1 MAATAPL
8 LPRGR
13 LVWVIAHRWAGLTM
27 ALFLIVAGAT
37 GALLPF
43 MAELTL
49 ASRPALSAA
58 APPAPGARPLDG
70 ATLAERVERQ
80 AGGRVSGLS
89 LDIPSDHIA
98 SVSVEARPGRPAL
111 GYDTVWADPYTGKVR
126 LAYRDGVPAD
136 GPQAIPY
143 FLLLVHYGLVLG
155 EWGRWAFGVAALVWT
170 IDCFVGFYLT
180 LPVRPKRAVPS
191 KSWWSRWRPA
201 WTLRKGA
208 RGHKLTFDLHRAG
221 GLWLWPVMVVF
232 AWSGV
237 GFSLTSVHAPVMH
250 LLGGTEWVP
259 LPVLAEPL
267 DPPPI
272 GMRAAVATGERLMGA
287 EAARRGFTVERPGY
301 FSYDAG
307 SGLYRYGAR
316 TSLDVV
322 NEGGRTNLWFSG
334 VDGRLVR
341 FTAPIEGS
349 AADKTTRWFE
359 MLHMAQVFG
368 LPYRI
373 FVSML
378 GLAVAALSVTGI
390 LIWMRKRSARLLGKR
405 RAPRSRKLA
414 HGVPAAAK

>member
-1 MAATAPL
+1 MAF
-8 LPRGR
+8 
-13 LVWVIAHRWAGLTM
+13 
-27 ALFLIVAGAT
+27 FLIVAGAT

-43 MAELTL
+43 MEELTL
-49 ASRPALSAA
+49 LSRPVLSAA
-58 APPAPGARPLDG
+58 APPHPGARPLDG
-70 ATLAERVERQ
+70 VTLAERIERQ
-80 AGGRVSGLS
+80 TGGRVSGLS

-98 SVSVEARPGRPAL
+98 SVDVAARPGRPAL

-155 EWGRWAFGVAALVWT
+155 DWGRWAFGVAALVWT

-180 LPVRPKRAVPS
+180 LPVRPKRSIPQ

-201 WTLRKGA
+201 WTPRPGA
-208 RGHKLTFDLHRAG
+208 RGYKRTFNLHRAG
-221 GLWLWPVMVVF
+221 GLWLWPVMFVF

-237 GFSLTSVHAPVMH
+237 GFSLNSVHAPVMH

-259 LPVLAEPL
+259 LPVLAKPL
-267 DPPPI
+267 DTPLI
-272 GMRAAVATGERLMGA
+272 GVRAAVATGNRLMRA
-287 EAARRGFTVERPGY
+287 EAARRGFTVEQPVY

-322 NEGGRTNLWFSG
+322 NEGGRTTLWFSG
-334 VDGRLVR
+334 VNGHLVR
-341 FTAPIEGS
+341 FAAPIEGS
-349 AADKTTRWFE
+349 AADRTTNWFA

-373 FVSML
+373 FVSLL

-390 LIWMRKRSARLLGKR
+390 LIWMKKRSARLLGKR
-405 RAPRSRKLA
+405 RARRSRDLA
-414 HGVPAAAK
+414 YGVTAAAE